1 MFSAGDII
9 CGILTVGFF
18 AYILID
24 SHMFEKKMKQSRKE
38 TDDER
43 IKQGKKPVDWGASV
57 GYSGSSSDSDA
68 ADKFRS
74 DIFRNMGN
82 MG

>member
-38 TDDER
+38 T
-43 IKQGKKPVDWGASV
+43 VDWNAPV